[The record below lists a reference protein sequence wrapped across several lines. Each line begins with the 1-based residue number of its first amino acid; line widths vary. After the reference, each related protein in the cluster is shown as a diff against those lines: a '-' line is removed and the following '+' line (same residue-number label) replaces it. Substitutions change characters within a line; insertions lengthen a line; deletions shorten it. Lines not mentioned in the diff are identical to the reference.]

1 MKKELRDKK
10 IQVLITTAG
19 TLVILLAAIFC
30 YRTVEQTIVDNEKES
45 IISIAKVSAHSFEET
60 LQAKSNLVYAALSG
74 DMEDEQDIKQNLL
87 KIGEKGRFIP
97 FNEKEGL
104 KKWENDACTKAGENP
119 GEVIAGPVLPQEEEG
134 YVLYLTKA
142 VYMNR
147 SIAGYVQIELNL
159 EEIYEE
165 EQGLSGLKIGN
176 HGYCVV
182 KKTDGTTIMADG
194 DKKEEEISFSR
205 AEKDNC
211 ELVWSYEV
219 VGGTPKR
226 TQKLLA
232 YDTVEFRGEKFILCI
247 IEDYDE
253 ITAPIKK
260 IVSLFSLLGIA
271 LLLWIGIFSYRIF
284 CQRKE
289 EEQLKVEL
297 DYEKELNKAN
307 QALKNQENLMQKYN
321 HSSTMTVLTGALAHE
336 FNNLM
341 TPIVL
346 YSELLE
352 ENETVMEEMPDEV
365 HELAISAKRC
375 EELARQLLDYS
386 RQGRAE
392 KVLMQYNAT
401 FAVQSSV
408 SIVNRLLP
416 ENIRMETSICKT
428 AYYIRGQ
435 IGTLNQVILNLVTNA
450 IHAIGKKDGRIRIQF
465 GLSIETDRMV
475 RLIVED
481 NGEGIPEEVLWHIF
495 EPFYTTKK
503 EKEGTGIGLTVVKR
517 LVEEHGGLIQVRS
530 TPGKGTIFVMDFPKE
545 EKEAEE
551 PE

>member
-1 MKKELRDKK
+1 
-10 IQVLITTAG
+10 
-19 TLVILLAAIFC
+19 
-30 YRTVEQTIVDNEKES
+30 
-45 IISIAKVSAHSFEET
+45 
-60 LQAKSNLVYAALSG
+60 
-74 DMEDEQDIKQNLL
+74 
-87 KIGEKGRFIP
+87 
-97 FNEKEGL
+97 
-104 KKWENDACTKAGENP
+104 
-119 GEVIAGPVLPQEEEG
+119 
-134 YVLYLTKA
+134 
-142 VYMNR
+142 
-147 SIAGYVQIELNL
+147 
-159 EEIYEE
+159 
-165 EQGLSGLKIGN
+165 
-176 HGYCVV
+176 
-182 KKTDGTTIMADG
+182 
-194 DKKEEEISFSR
+194 
-205 AEKDNC
+205 
-211 ELVWSYEV
+211 
-219 VGGTPKR
+219 
-226 TQKLLA
+226 
-232 YDTVEFRGEKFILCI
+232 
-247 IEDYDE
+247 
-253 ITAPIKK
+253 
-260 IVSLFSLLGIA
+260 
-271 LLLWIGIFSYRIF
+271 
-284 CQRKE
+284 
-289 EEQLKVEL
+289 
-297 DYEKELNKAN
+297 
-307 QALKNQENLMQKYN
+307 
-321 HSSTMTVLTGALAHE
+321 
-336 FNNLM
+336 
-341 TPIVL
+341 
-346 YSELLE
+346 
-352 ENETVMEEMPDEV
+352 MPDEV

-450 IHAIGKKDGRIRIQF
+450 IHAIGKKEGRIRIQF